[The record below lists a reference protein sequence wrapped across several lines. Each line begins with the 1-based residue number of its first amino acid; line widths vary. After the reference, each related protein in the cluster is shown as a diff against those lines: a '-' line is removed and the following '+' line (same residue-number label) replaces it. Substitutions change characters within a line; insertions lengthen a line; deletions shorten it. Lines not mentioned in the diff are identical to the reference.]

1 MNLVDDSFVTQKTVG
16 GMLVYLMLLC
26 FFLGYCLIT
35 FWPSPAP
42 LIVSSIEPNNG
53 QPGNAV
59 TISGSG
65 FTTGVTSSASGFTTG
80 MTVSFDNPDPTGTPE
95 IRGTIVKNDNTTI
108 EVNLPERKP
117 GKARV
122 TVMDQY
128 GQTVVVPDGFE
139 FIAKPPSPEVTP
151 PTAPPSNTTG
161 TGATSPGGK
170 APSAPPNARPATNAK
185 APDAK
190 TPAAPTPASPA
201 QSKEYRS
208 IAGTNL
214 TPFTFLFVFH
224 FQLRQ
229 YVQILLVVMIVGALG
244 GLMHVFRS
252 FYWYVGNRTLKNSWL
267 LMYFLLPF
275 NGAGLAVLFYLIVRG
290 GFSSQTS
297 ATPSS
302 VDWYAAMAAL
312 VGMFSEEA
320 LLKLRQIA
328 GAFFT
333 QAEPGKDPAISTLK
347 ISALTPKVGPIAGG
361 TPVKITGTGF
371 APGDQVMFGGATATA
386 ISITN
391 SKELSATTPAHP
403 LGVVDVVVSNS
414 AGQSSTLP
422 DGFTYQ

>member
-1 MNLVDDSFVTQKTVG
+1 MSLVDDSFVTQKTVG
-16 GMLVYLMLLC
+16 GMLVYLLLLC

-42 LIVSSIEPNNG
+42 LIVSSIEPDKG
-53 QPGNAV
+53 QASGTVA
-59 TISGSG
+59 ISGSG
-65 FTTGVTSSASGFTTG
+65 FTDG
-80 MTVSFDNPDPTGTPE
+80 MTVSFDTSQGVVDKDKSNSTS
-95 IRGTIVKNDNTTI
+95 IVVK
-108 EVNLPERKP
+108 LPEH
-117 GKARV
+117 KAGVAPITV
-122 TVMDQY
+122 TVKDLN
-128 GQTVVVPDGFE
+128 GQVVSVPNAFT
-139 FIAKPPSPEVTP
+139 FVPASPPDASTP
-151 PTAPPSNTTG
+151 TTTTAPATANG
-161 TGATSPGGK
+161 AGATSPGGK
-170 APSAPPNARPATNAK
+170 APSAPPDARPLNNAN
-185 APDAK
+185 APGAN
-190 TPAAPTPASPA
+190 TPAAATAASPA

-208 IAGTNL
+208 IAGTNV
-214 TPFTFLFVFH
+214 TPFTFLFIFH

-229 YVQILLVVMIVGALG
+229 YVQILLVVMVVGALG

-290 GFSSQTS
+290 GFSTQTS

-333 QAEPGKDPAISTLK
+333 QAEPGKDPAITTLK

-361 TPVKITGTGF
+361 TQVKITGTGF
-371 APGDQVMFGGATATA
+371 APGDQVTFGVATATA
-386 ISITN
+386 IGITN

-414 AGQSSTLP
+414 AGQSFTLP
-422 DGFTYQ
+422 GGFTYQ

>member
-1 MNLVDDSFVTQKTVG
+1 MVSVPNAFTFV
-16 GMLVYLMLLC
+16 
-26 FFLGYCLIT
+26 
-35 FWPSPAP
+35 PASTP
-42 LIVSSIEPNNG
+42 DASTP
-53 QPGNAV
+53 
-59 TISGSG
+59 
-65 FTTGVTSSASGFTTG
+65 TTT
-80 MTVSFDNPDPTGTPE
+80 
-95 IRGTIVKNDNTTI
+95 
-108 EVNLPERKP
+108 
-117 GKARV
+117 
-122 TVMDQY
+122 
-128 GQTVVVPDGFE
+128 
-139 FIAKPPSPEVTP
+139 
-151 PTAPPSNTTG
+151 TAPATANG
-161 TGATSPGGK
+161 AGATSPGGK
-170 APSAPPNARPATNAK
+170 APSAPPDARLLNNANTPGAN
-185 APDAK
+185 
-190 TPAAPTPASPA
+190 TPAAATTASPA

-214 TPFTFLFVFH
+214 TPFTFLFIFH

-229 YVQILLVVMIVGALG
+229 YVQILLVVMVVGALG

-290 GFSSQTS
+290 GFSTQTS

-333 QAEPGKDPAISTLK
+333 QAESGKDPAISTFK
-347 ISALTPKVGPIAGG
+347 ISALTPKEGPIAGG
-361 TPVKITGTGF
+361 TPVKITGTGS
-371 APGDQVMFGGATATA
+371 APGDQVTFGGAAATA

-403 LGVVDVVVSNS
+403 SGVVDVVVSNS

-422 DGFTYQ
+422 SGFTYQ